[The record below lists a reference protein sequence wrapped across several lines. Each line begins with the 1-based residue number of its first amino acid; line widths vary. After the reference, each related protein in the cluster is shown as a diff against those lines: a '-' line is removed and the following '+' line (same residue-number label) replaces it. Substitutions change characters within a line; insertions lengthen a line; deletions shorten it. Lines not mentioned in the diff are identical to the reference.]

1 MSTKGLTGAP
11 RQVIFGPLR
20 EGGRV
25 AVVARRISQ
34 AIGLGLITDGEQL
47 PSESA
52 LADSLKVS
60 TVTLREAL
68 SSLREQ
74 GLLET
79 RRGRGGGSFVRTP
92 TEPSAARMRSLLG
105 ELCPHELREIGDH
118 HVAVSGAAAK
128 LAAERAGAEQ
138 LAVLGKLIGHLAAAR
153 TIGERR
159 RADARFHVGIA
170 AAARSNRL
178 TRDEITLQGEVG
190 ELLWLPSGGDCPDL
204 GSAVEQ
210 HSDILVAIE
219 SGAGHLARS
228 RAEAHVDLGITRL
241 IDLRRRLT

>member
-11 RQVIFGPLR
+11 RQVIFGPVR
-20 EGGRV
+20 DGGRV
-25 AVVARRISQ
+25 DVVARRISR

-47 PSESA
+47 PSESV
-52 LADSLKVS
+52 LAESLKVS

-68 SSLREQ
+68 SSLRDQ

-92 TEPSAARMRSLLG
+92 VEPSAARMRGLLG

-138 LAVLGKLIGHLAAAR
+138 CAGLGKLVGHLATAR

-170 AAARSNRL
+170 AAAQSHRL

-190 ELLWLPSGGDCPDL
+190 ELLWLPVYGEDPDL

-210 HSDILVAIE
+210 HSGILVAIE
-219 SGAGHLARS
+219 GGDGELARA

-241 IDLRRRLT
+241 INLRRRLG

>member
-1 MSTKGLTGAP
+1 MSTNGLSGAP
-11 RQVIFGPLR
+11 RQVIFGPVR
-20 EGGRV
+20 DGGRV
-25 AVVARRISQ
+25 DVVAKRISR

-47 PSESA
+47 PSESV
-52 LADSLKVS
+52 LAESLKVS

-92 TEPSAARMRSLLG
+92 LEPSAARMRDLLG
-105 ELCPHELREIGDH
+105 GLCPLELREIGDH
-118 HVAVSGAAAK
+118 HTAVSGAAAK

-138 LAVLGKLIGHLAAAR
+138 CSGLGKLVGHLATAR
-153 TIGERR
+153 TVGERR

-170 AAARSNRL
+170 AAAQSQRL
-178 TRDEITLQGEVG
+178 TRDEIMLQGEVG
-190 ELLWLPSGGDCPDL
+190 ELLWLPACGENPDL
-204 GSAVEQ
+204 GTAVEQ
-210 HSDILVAIE
+210 HSGILIAIE
-219 SGAGHLARS
+219 CGDGELARS

-241 IDLRRRLT
+241 IDLRRRLS

>member
-1 MSTKGLTGAP
+1 MTGPP
-11 RQVIFGPLR
+11 RQVIFGPLHD
-20 EGGRV
+20 GGRV
-25 AVVARRISQ
+25 EVVARRIGR

-47 PSESA
+47 PSESV
-52 LADSLKVS
+52 LAESLRVS

-68 SSLREQ
+68 SALRDQ

-92 TEPSAARMRSLLG
+92 GEPSATRMRALLG

-118 HVAVSGAAAK
+118 QAAVSGAAAK
-128 LAAERAGAEQ
+128 LAAERAGPEQ
-138 LAVLGKLIGHLAAAR
+138 CTVLGKLVSHLAMAS

-170 AAARSNRL
+170 AAAQSHRL
-178 TRDEITLQGEVG
+178 TRDEITLQGEIG
-190 ELLWLPSGGDCPDL
+190 ELLWLPVCGDNPDL

-210 HSDILVAIE
+210 HSGILTAIE
-219 SGAGHLARS
+219 NGDGELARA
-228 RAEAHVDLGITRL
+228 RAEAHVGQGIRRL
-241 IDLRRRLT
+241 IELRRRLT